1 MKNKKAELESMIKI
15 ILWIVFLGIALIA
28 LYYLFKTLGI
38 GQWIKNIKISITYKN
53 NRYVMKSLSMEEQ
66 N

>member
-28 LYYLFKTLGI
+28 LYYLFRLVRVG
-38 GQWIKNIKISITYKN
+38 G
-53 NRYVMKSLSMEEQ
+53 
-66 N
+66 